1 MSNEDEALKT
11 AKLKRRAAKSTLT
24 RLGKALNHLCINK
37 RPANEVSDYLVKVK
51 QAFDNVVEK
60 HELYANLIMN
70 DEAFEAEEH
79 CASNMS
85 PAAIEENPT
94 SVGDEMSNVAE
105 SSHAVISEESVNAP
119 TEISPTNE
127 ENFPNQITF
136 QSEVKNESENTRSP
150 CGFQMEK
157 PKLPKFSGDVRE
169 YAIFRADFKHTIESR
184 YTKRDSITLLRTC
197 LKEKPLELIKGIGS
211 DYDAAW
217 EYLDSIYRD
226 PRYVSDTITQD
237 IVKFKALE
245 TGEDARFCDLVHL
258 VRRCFNTLKEVGVP
272 SDMDNSHMLSII
284 EQKMCPDDRKVW
296 SRDLEREKP
305 ATLKA
310 LMNWMTIEMKSRM
323 RATAPVRSVLALQ
336 ELKSLAGPVS
346 KLAAMSVDERI
357 KVAKDNHVCFS
368 CLKKAG
374 RDHRQANCNR
384 RKQCTKYENGVQ
396 CTSSHHPLLH
406 KTGATIASVTGLN
419 DSILPVI
426 SANICGSNGLY
437 KRGNVLLDSGAQ
449 ISLIRS
455 ETAESLGLKGKDISV
470 NIIKIGGEEES
481 ICTKSY
487 KVQVSRIGESKKY
500 TITAVGIPSISEDVK
515 GINTGNASEKLGL
528 PKDKVK
534 RGKGQVDLLVGI
546 DHAYMHTGQTKQV
559 EHVVARE
566 SPLGWVLFVSSTG
579 QSNIATT
586 TVLHVRYPEAVDLS
600 EFWATEAMGVTVKPC
615 TCEAEKLSQSE
626 REEKQVI
633 EQSAKKVGKQW
644 MIPYP
649 WKKNPQDLPDNRIQA
664 LKRLESTERRL
675 LKIPTQ
681 AAAYNNKMTEMENM
695 GFSRKLSEKE
705 VKEHKEPVHYIS
717 HPAVL
722 RPDSTSTPVRI
733 VFNSSA
739 TFRGHKLNDYWQK
752 GPDLLNSLF
761 GVILRFRENKVAL
774 TADISKMYHRVLI
787 PVEDQQVHRFLWRN
801 LEIDRPPDTF
811 VMNVLTFG
819 DKPAPA
825 MAQVALR

>member
-1 MSNEDEALKT
+1 
-11 AKLKRRAAKSTLT
+11 
-24 RLGKALNHLCINK
+24 
-37 RPANEVSDYLVKVK
+37 
-51 QAFDNVVEK
+51 
-60 HELYANLIMN
+60 
-70 DEAFEAEEH
+70 
-79 CASNMS
+79 
-85 PAAIEENPT
+85 
-94 SVGDEMSNVAE
+94 
-105 SSHAVISEESVNAP
+105 
-119 TEISPTNE
+119 
-127 ENFPNQITF
+127 
-136 QSEVKNESENTRSP
+136 
-150 CGFQMEK
+150 
-157 PKLPKFSGDVRE
+157 
-169 YAIFRADFKHTIESR
+169 
-184 YTKRDSITLLRTC
+184 
-197 LKEKPLELIKGIGS
+197 
-211 DYDAAW
+211 
-217 EYLDSIYRD
+217 
-226 PRYVSDTITQD
+226 
-237 IVKFKALE
+237 
-245 TGEDARFCDLVHL
+245 
-258 VRRCFNTLKEVGVP
+258 
-272 SDMDNSHMLSII
+272 
-284 EQKMCPDDRKVW
+284 
-296 SRDLEREKP
+296 
-305 ATLKA
+305 
-310 LMNWMTIEMKSRM
+310 
-323 RATAPVRSVLALQ
+323 
-336 ELKSLAGPVS
+336 
-346 KLAAMSVDERI
+346 MSVDERI

-374 RDHRQANCNR
+374 RDHRQANCSR

-406 KTGATIASVTGLN
+406 NSGATIALVTGLN

-437 KRGNVLLDSGAQ
+437 KRGNVLLDTGSQ

-470 NIIKIGGEEES
+470 NIVKIGGEEES

-500 TITAVGIPSISEDVK
+500 TITAVGIPYISEDVK
-515 GINTGNASEKLGL
+515 GINTRNAIEKLGL

-534 RGKGQVDLLVGI
+534 RGKGQADLLVGI
-546 DHAYMHTGQTKQV
+546 DHSYMHTGQTKQV

-566 SPLGWVLFVSSTG
+566 SPLGWVLFGSSTG
-579 QSNIATT
+579 QSYNATT

-615 TCEAEKLSQSE
+615 TCEAEKSSQSE

-705 VKEHKEPVHYIS
+705 VKEHKQPFHYIS
-717 HPAVL
+717 HHAVL

-739 TFRGHKLNDYWQK
+739 TFLGHKLNDYWQK

-787 PVEDQQVHRFLWRN
+787 SVEEQHAHRFLWRD

-825 MAQVALR
+825 MAQVVLRKTADEGASQNPRAAKVIMDNSYMDDILDSVATNEEAIGLIKAIDSILDNGGFHEKGWQSNGELNRKDEQEDGNEVDVPHGKQESKVLGLAWNKKEDVL